1 MITYVD
7 FSLFDSPA
15 KVLVNTVNT
24 VGVMGKGIAKEFKS
38 IYPGMFTEY
47 QQLCE
52 RDVLNIGDLWVYK
65 TPHKW
70 VLNFPTKKHWRSPS
84 KPEYLEAGLKKFAQV
99 YQEARITS
107 ISFPQLGCGNGELD
121 WKTQSKPLMEK
132 YLKELPIEIF
142 IHVAS
147 SRTGFKPEHKVPKAT
162 KEWIRTQPES
172 LAFTEV
178 WDDLVAVVQSKTEV
192 ATLDRVRTFEAVVF
206 DDAEGG
212 GIEIVDVE
220 HSLRFHR
227 EQLLDL
233 WQQVRDLGICIPQI
247 LPSGLDFHSEYVV
260 GLLAELPYFEP
271 IRQANRDTQLNRNA
285 IGLLLKPS
293 QSTPH
298 AASRSVPSVEAETQ
312 QLQLV

>member
-38 IYPGMFTEY
+38 IYPDMFTEY

-52 RDVLNIGDLWVYK
+52 RGVLNIGDLWIYK

-84 KPEYLEAGLKKFAQV
+84 RPEYLEAGLKKFAQV

-121 WKTQSKPLMEK
+121 WKTQSKPLMEE
-132 YLKELPIEIF
+132 YLKGLPIEIF

-147 SRTGFKPEHKVPKAT
+147 SRAGFKSEHRVPKET
-162 KEWIRTQPES
+162 KEWLREQPGA

-178 WDDLVAVVQSKTEV
+178 WDDLVAIVQSKKEV
-192 ATLDRVRTFEAVVF
+192 ATLDRTRVFEAVVF

-212 GIEIVDVE
+212 GIEILDVE
-220 HSLRFHR
+220 TPTRFHK

-285 IGLLLKPS
+285 VGLLLKPS

-298 AASRSVPSVEAETQ
+298 AASRSVPSVEAESR

>member
-38 IYPGMFTEY
+38 IYPEMFTEY

-52 RDVLNIGDLWVYK
+52 SGRLNVGDLWVYK

-84 KPEYLEAGLKKFAQV
+84 KPDYLEAGLKKFSQV

-121 WKTQSKPLMEK
+121 WKTESKPLMEK
-132 YLKELPIEIF
+132 YLKGLPIEIF
-142 IHVAS
+142 IHVAYS
-147 SRTGFKPEHKVPKAT
+147 GAGFKPEHKVPKAT
-162 KEWIRTQPES
+162 KEWLRGQPGS

-178 WDDLVAVVQSKTEV
+178 WDDLVGIVKSKKQF
-192 ATLDRVRTFEAVVF
+192 ATPDENETFEAVVF
-206 DDAEGG
+206 DDTEGG
-212 GIEIVDVE
+212 GIEIVDAENPV
-220 HSLRFHR
+220 RFNK

-247 LPSGLDFHSEYVV
+247 MPSGLDFHSAYIIP
-260 GLLAELPYFEP
+260 LLAELSYFRL
-271 IRQANRDTQLNRNA
+271 IGQAESDTELHGNA
-285 IGLLLKPS
+285 SGLLFLEPS
-293 QSTPH
+293 PKANDTVSIE
-298 AASRSVPSVEAETQ
+298 SEAR

>member
-24 VGVMGKGIAKEFKS
+24 VGVMGKGIANEFKS
-38 IYPGMFTEY
+38 VYPEMFTEY

-52 RDVLNIGDLWVYK
+52 RRMFNVGDLWVYK

-84 KPEYLEAGLKKFAQV
+84 KPEYLEAGLKKFARV

-121 WKTQSKPLMEK
+121 WKTQSKPLMEE
-132 YLKELPIEIF
+132 YLKDLPIEIF
-142 IHVAS
+142 IHIAS
-147 SRTGFKPEHKVPKAT
+147 SRAGFKPEHKVHKTT
-162 KEWIRTQPES
+162 KEWLRMQPES

-178 WDDLVAVVQSKTEV
+178 WDDLISVVETTREFNTMDGKETFR
-192 ATLDRVRTFEAVVF
+192 ATIFH
-206 DDAEGG
+206 DAEGG
-212 GIEIVDVE
+212 GIRIDNPTIQV
-220 HSLRFHR
+220 SLHH

-233 WQQVRDLGICIPQI
+233 WQQVREMGICIPDI
-247 LPSGLDFHSEYVV
+247 MPSGLDFHSEYIV
-260 GLLAELPYFEP
+260 GLLAELPYFEL
-271 IRQANRDTQLNRNA
+271 IRQARRDTQLTRNA
-285 IGLLLKPS
+285 IGLLLKPF
-293 QSTPH
+293 QSTPR
-298 AASRSVPSVEAETQ
+298 AASRSVSSDEAESK